1 MVLVFLAQGF
11 EEIEALAT
19 VDVLRRAGLQVVT
32 AGRTPSVC
40 GAHGIPVLVDLE
52 YNDETPLVGLPQAIV
67 LPGGLPGT
75 ENLRADAFVNRCLDG
90 AGEDTLLCA
99 ICAAPSVLGMKGLLR
114 GYRATCYP
122 GYEEQ
127 LLGATVTGA
136 SVESDRNRI
145 TAKGAGVSI
154 PFALAIVEKLVSK
167 ETADTLG
174 DAMQCRLVTSDN

>member
-1 MVLVFLAQGF
+1 MVLVFLAEGF

-19 VDVLRRAGLQVVT
+19 IDVLRRAGLSVVI
-32 AGRTPSVC
+32 AGRTPFVR
-40 GAHGIPVLVDLE
+40 GAHNMTVAAELE
-52 YNDETPLVGLPQAIV
+52 YTDETPVLEDPEAIV

-75 ENLRADAFVNRCLDG
+75 ENLRADAYVGRCLDE

-99 ICAAPSVLGMKGLLR
+99 ICAAPSVLGMKGLLD

-127 LLGATVTGA
+127 LLGAVCTGA
-136 SVESDRNRI
+136 SVEADRHRI

-167 ETADTLG
+167 ETADKLG
-174 DAMQCRLVTSDN
+174 EAMQCRLVTSDN

>member
-1 MVLVFLAQGF
+1 
-11 EEIEALAT
+11 
-19 VDVLRRAGLQVVT
+19 
-32 AGRTPSVC
+32 
-40 GAHGIPVLVDLE
+40 
-52 YNDETPLVGLPQAIV
+52 
-67 LPGGLPGT
+67 
-75 ENLRADAFVNRCLDG
+75 
-90 AGEDTLLCA
+90 
-99 ICAAPSVLGMKGLLR
+99 MKGLLR